1 MYHRNEKQPLWDFQ
15 LEQQKLTDF
24 ADQLYNPMHNNEFG
38 LWMHSPQLKPGKL
51 LSGSYVNTTYKA
63 WSLTSSSRKY
73 KSFNVAI
80 ALHQEHANNHDQ
92 WVKGLNVVTKAMK
105 NTQQKSID
113 WWHQYWDRSYIIIN
127 EDAGA
132 DDPGFQVGKN
142 YQLWRHMMGCNA
154 YSEWPTKFN
163 GGIHTFD
170 PFFTNKQMPFTP
182 DYRRWGGGTFTVQN
196 QRLLYWPLLKSGDF
210 DVMKSQFDFY
220 KRITPNALFI
230 GQQFFDVNATHFT
243 EQIDNNGLP
252 NVYEYDG
259 NTYRFN
265 KTRPSDFP
273 VAEPWSSWLVFLQD
287 TANEIADMIL
297 LANLYS
303 GFDVRPYL
311 PFIEHQLAWFD
322 QFYQKQLL
330 KTDVFPLTGVNG
342 DQKLAIYPAAGAETY
357 LGAYNPAST
366 VSGLRK
372 LIKDILEVGEFEIQ
386 NQDYYE
392 GYLKRIPDTPL
403 RTQQGKTTIAPA
415 QAYSRIRNSEIP
427 QLYPVFPWG
436 EYGLGL
442 PNLTTALDTWKYDQD
457 VQGFKQNYG
466 WKQGNIWMARM
477 GVTKDATAM
486 TEERLADSIT
496 FRYPVFKGPNF
507 DWVPDMNHYGS
518 SAIGLQE
525 QLMQTTV
532 GDSIRLLGAWPD
544 QWNGRFKLWAPG
556 NTTVSGTIT
565 AAEVI
570 DLVVEPKSR
579 ANDVVYKDE

>member
-1 MYHRNEKQPLWDFQ
+1 
-15 LEQQKLTDF
+15 
-24 ADQLYNPMHNNEFG
+24 
-38 LWMHSPQLKPGKL
+38 
-51 LSGSYVNTTYKA
+51 
-63 WSLTSSSRKY
+63 
-73 KSFNVAI
+73 
-80 ALHQEHANNHDQ
+80 
-92 WVKGLNVVTKAMK
+92 
-105 NTQQKSID
+105 
-113 WWHQYWDRSYIIIN
+113 
-127 EDAGA
+127 
-132 DDPGFQVGKN
+132 
-142 YQLWRHMMGCNA
+142 
-154 YSEWPTKFN
+154 
-163 GGIHTFD
+163 
-170 PFFTNKQMPFTP
+170 
-182 DYRRWGGGTFTVQN
+182 
-196 QRLLYWPLLKSGDF
+196 
-210 DVMKSQFDFY
+210 
-220 KRITPNALFI
+220 
-230 GQQFFDVNATHFT
+230 
-243 EQIDNNGLP
+243 
-252 NVYEYDG
+252 
-259 NTYRFN
+259 
-265 KTRPSDFP
+265 
-273 VAEPWSSWLVFLQD
+273 
-287 TANEIADMIL
+287 
-297 LANLYS
+297 
-303 GFDVRPYL
+303 
-311 PFIEHQLAWFD
+311 
-322 QFYQKQLL
+322 
-330 KTDVFPLTGVNG
+330 
-342 DQKLAIYPAAGAETY
+342 
-357 LGAYNPAST
+357 